1 MWYTLITVR
10 EEPTGMKGETKMKVY
25 VVWYKNDLGT
35 GLWNIYREEERAAE
49 AVRMIKED
57 GYGTEAWYNEEEVR

>member
-25 VVWYKNDLGT
+25 TVWYESDLGT
-35 GLWNIYREEERAAE
+35 GLWGIYNSELKAKTIVKAIE
-49 AVRMIKED
+49 ID
-57 GYGTEAWYNEEEVR
+57 YNYHAWYNIEEVL